1 MGIKADA
8 GWLIDPRNEHHEWT
22 APSKCEL
29 ATVLH
34 RVSKL
39 SILGDYSP
47 RFETVALDNV
57 KVRAG
62 GPPPTECH
70 RQMFPQANYIAKQST
85 APKTRTQFVP
95 SVEVEVTQ
103 TIRFDDNAVL
113 CPNGP
118 DGPVSPE
125 SRAIFIQECNQ

>member
-1 MGIKADA
+1 MWANKATSANVEIPLKADA
-8 GWLIDPRNEHHEWT
+8 GWLIDRASFNQLAHALAALSTTDPHVHTSCIPFPTARNEHLEWT

-57 KVRAG
+57 KVSVSGWAEHVSMVKLTHG
-62 GPPPTECH
+62 DVCGNC
-70 RQMFPQANYIAKQST
+70 NT
-85 APKTRTQFVP
+85 AIDH
-95 SVEVEVTQ
+95 S
-103 TIRFDDNAVL
+103 
-113 CPNGP
+113 
-118 DGPVSPE
+118 
-125 SRAIFIQECNQ
+125 